1 MAKFTPQSGDIIWLN
16 FNPQAGH
23 EQAGFRP
30 ALVISEMPYNK
41 KTGLAVCCPI
51 TRTVRNNP
59 FEVQI
64 EIEGITSVVLS
75 DQIKSIDL
83 KARKAKPCSAV
94 DYRILA
100 EVRSKIKA
108 LIGIS

>member
-30 ALVISEMPYNK
+30 ALVISELPYNM

-64 EIEGITSVVLS
+64 EIEGTVSVILS

-83 KARKAKPCSAV
+83 KARKAKPYSTV
-94 DYRILA
+94 DYRTLA